1 MTRTLKI
8 PFEKWKQKQR
18 VIPRE
23 EVLISMNGNTCI
35 VTVKPLKIKILKN
48 ENTGL

>member
-18 VIPRE
+18 VIPRD
-23 EVLISMNGNTCI
+23 EVLISMNGSTGI
-35 VTVKPLKIKILKN
+35 VTVKPIKKKILKS
-48 ENTGL
+48 